1 MNSSGLNLTAK
12 GETRTQV
19 KKTNNQMSAQLI
31 LIKHPAQ
38 TDSTP
43 NATATLEMD
52 VIENEQNKIQQ
63 TLALKKRMFPH

>member
-1 MNSSGLNLTAK
+1 
-12 GETRTQV
+12 
-19 KKTNNQMSAQLI
+19 MSAQLI